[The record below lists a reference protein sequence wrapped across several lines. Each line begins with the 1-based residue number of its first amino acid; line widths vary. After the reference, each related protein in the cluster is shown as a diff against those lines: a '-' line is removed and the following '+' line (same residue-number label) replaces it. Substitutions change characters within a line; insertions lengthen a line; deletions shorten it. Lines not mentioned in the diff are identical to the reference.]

1 MLIWCSCVYD
11 LIIVIKLD
19 WGLVVVIHYFNGKGN
34 NDDTDGFGNDSN
46 DENELLMSENDIDK

>member
-34 NDDTDGFGNDSN
+34 NYDTDGFGNDSN
-46 DENELLMSENDIDK
+46 DEN